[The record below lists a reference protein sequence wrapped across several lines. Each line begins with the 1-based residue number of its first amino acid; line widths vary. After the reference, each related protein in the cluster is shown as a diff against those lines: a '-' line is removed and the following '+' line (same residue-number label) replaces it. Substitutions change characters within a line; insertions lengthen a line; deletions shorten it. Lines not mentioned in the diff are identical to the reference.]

1 MNWKYVKPTTIEKI
15 QSVENMYNIQLPQDL
30 KDLIL
35 RYNNGRPEKSYFIVN
50 DKERIFKKLLSYNEE
65 DIENIYPYIDI
76 LRKVNKDLFPIASD
90 PGGNFICLAEGKIV
104 YWEHELRKYEVVS
117 NSITDFINLLT
128 Q

>member
-50 DKERIFKKLLSYNEE
+50 DKERIFQKLL
-65 DIENIYPYIDI
+65 
-76 LRKVNKDLFPIASD
+76 
-90 PGGNFICLAEGKIV
+90 
-104 YWEHELRKYEVVS
+104 
-117 NSITDFINLLT
+117 
-128 Q
+128 